1 MRTVKNIYHN
11 SQSHWV
17 GDGFQVTPLFSHMG
31 EDRQTSPFLMFDY
44 AAPREFAPSFGHTR
58 GVGEH
63 PHRGFETVT
72 IAYHGE
78 VAHRDGSGAT
88 GVIQQG
94 DVQWMTAGRGTV
106 HEEFHSEAFSQRG
119 GLFEMAQIWVNLPRQ
134 HKLVEPRYQHLKN
147 ADIPVVNVDGGRVR
161 LIGGE
166 YNGVQGAGLTYS
178 ELNIWDVTVDSE
190 LRLTLPE
197 THNVSLAIR
206 RGKVQINQDDNLVAQ
221 PKDLIVFEREQGEIV
236 LKNIGT
242 EPVEILLLSGV
253 PIDEPIAAYGP
264 FVMNTPEE
272 IHESIDLYRRG
283 KFGSL
288 A

>member
-190 LRLTLPE
+190 MRLTLPE

>member
-147 ADIPVVNVDGGRVR
+147 ADIPVVNLDGGRVR

>member
-190 LRLTLPE
+190 MRLTLPE

-221 PKDLIVFEREQGEIV
+221 PKDLIVFEREQGGIV